1 MSNDLKLTAYRIADI
16 GDIVSQKLGEY
27 NVHNAS
33 LVINLPSYEFSKVD
47 EDLFYRNKVDDS
59 IKYTPSD
66 DNINISFD
74 NVNIIIVKN
83 KS

>member
-1 MSNDLKLTAYRIADI
+1 MSNDLKLTTYGIADI

-27 NVHNAS
+27 NVHDAS
-33 LVINLPSYEFSKVD
+33 LVIKLPAYEFSKVD

-59 IKYTPSD
+59 IKYAPSD
-66 DNINISFD
+66 DSINISFD
-74 NVNIIIVKN
+74 NVKIVVIKN